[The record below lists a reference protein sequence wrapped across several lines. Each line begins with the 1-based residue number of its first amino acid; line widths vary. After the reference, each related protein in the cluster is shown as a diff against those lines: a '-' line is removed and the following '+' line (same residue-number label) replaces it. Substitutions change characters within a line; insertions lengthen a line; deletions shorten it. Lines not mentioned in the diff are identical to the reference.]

1 MTAKFKK
8 MKDQLQVVVRLFVI
22 MGQSIISPLRELRVC
37 FSGVPWILELISS
50 GVAAE
55 HGFDETCW
63 LRLGL
68 DMSNLL
74 AVIAIPT

>member
-1 MTAKFKK
+1 MFN
-8 MKDQLQVVVRLFVI
+8 DYSEYV
-22 MGQSIISPLRELRVC
+22 
-37 FSGVPWILELISS
+37 FSGVPWILELIRS
-50 GVAAE
+50 GISAE